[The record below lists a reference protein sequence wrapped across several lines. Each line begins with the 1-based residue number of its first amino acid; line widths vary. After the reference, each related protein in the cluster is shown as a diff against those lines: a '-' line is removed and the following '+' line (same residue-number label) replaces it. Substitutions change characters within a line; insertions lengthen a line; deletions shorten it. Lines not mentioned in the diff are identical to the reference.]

1 MPSALTW
8 FLQRT
13 SASPVEINLAT
24 IDLGLFHCQARTED
38 AHFYHDNC
46 KQTPLPVR
54 LVGPMWNQR
63 GRGRILRI
71 RICWSE
77 EGWTSDDES
86 QHGPQDRT
94 QGVLRPP
101 LEFRHPAAVRLAR
114 GSSDHR
120 NSDGHHRDISGGA
133 RGKIIDDIN
142 HFGKLR
148 SKQFCQQL
156 TSSFRHRARG
166 KPQIIFALFHNVNQ
180 ARSAAAIESAVTMA
194 WLRGLL
200 ALIPHGGGADEG
212 L

>member
-1 MPSALTW
+1 V
-8 FLQRT
+8 
-13 SASPVEINLAT
+13 ASVEINLVT
-24 IDLGLFHCQARTED
+24 IDLGLFHCQARTEG

-46 KQTPLPVR
+46 KQIPPPVR

-86 QHGPQDRT
+86 QHGPQGRT

-101 LEFRHPAAVRLAR
+101 LGFRHPAAVRLAR

-133 RGKIIDDIN
+133 RGKIR
-142 HFGKLR
+142 FGKICRDWSPPGAATNWVFLSCR
-148 SKQFCQQL
+148 CLDARPHLPDDFDPSAKLQTIFW
-156 TSSFRHRARG
+156 SSNSD
-166 KPQIIFALFHNVNQ
+166 FAI
-180 ARSAAAIESAVTMA
+180 AASAGFE
-194 WLRGLL
+194 
-200 ALIPHGGGADEG
+200 
-212 L
+212 